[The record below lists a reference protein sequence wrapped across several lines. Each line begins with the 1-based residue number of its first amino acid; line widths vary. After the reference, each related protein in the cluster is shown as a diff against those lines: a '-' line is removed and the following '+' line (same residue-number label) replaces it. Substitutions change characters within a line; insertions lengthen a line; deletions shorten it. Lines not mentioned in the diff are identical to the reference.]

1 MSDSASA
8 LTTRAPSVRL
18 RRGFLTRAT
27 RSGTLIVGVVLVLVT
42 VLLALFANVLTPFNP
57 TTIDFMATWQGP
69 SSEHLLGTDNLGRDV
84 LSRALHGARVSLT
97 VGLGSQL
104 IVLLIGVLLGALAGY
119 FGGRTDTVI
128 MRITDVA
135 LAFPDLLL
143 IILFMTVFKAG
154 IWSMIIAIGLA
165 QWPGL
170 ARLVRG
176 TFLALREGE
185 MVEAARAIGLRHLA
199 IAFRHVLPNSLAPI
213 IVHITF
219 GVPAAIMAEAGLS
232 YIGIGINPPTPS
244 WGLMI
249 NEGFSAIQ
257 SFPHLIA
264 VPAGAIAI
272 TMLGFV
278 LLGNGLQDVL
288 DVRTGTGSRR
298 RDS

>member
-1 MSDSASA
+1 MAARADRRPNPVLSKA
-8 LTTRAPSVRL
+8 L
-18 RRGFLTRAT
+18 
-27 RSGTLIVGVVLVLVT
+27 RSPALVIGVTLVAAT
-42 VLLALFANVLTPFNP
+42 VLLAVFADRLSPYSP
-57 TTIDFMATWQGP
+57 TAIDFMSTWQGP
-69 SSEHLLGTDNLGRDV
+69 SDKHLLGTDNLGRDV
-84 LSRALHGARVSLT
+84 LSRAMHGARVSLT
-97 VGLGSQL
+97 VGLGSQAL
-104 IVLLIGVLLGALAGY
+104 VLLIGVLLGALAGF
-119 FGGRTDTVI
+119 FGGRVDALI
-128 MRITDVA
+128 MRATDVA

-154 IWSMIIAIGLA
+154 LWSMIFAIGLS

-176 TFLALREGE
+176 TFLAIREGE
-185 MVEAARAIGLRHLA
+185 MVEAARALGMRDLA
-199 IAFRHVLPNSLAPI
+199 IAFKHVLPNCLSPI

-249 NEGFSAIQ
+249 NEGFSAIR

-264 VPAGAIAI
+264 VPAAAIAI

-278 LLGNGLQDVL
+278 LLGNGLQDTL
-288 DVRTGTGSRR
+288 DVRTSAIRR
-298 RDS
+298 KRE

>member
-1 MSDSASA
+1 MSGSANTLA
-8 LTTRAPSVRL
+8 VKRRLGGLRPGFAARAVKSPILVL
-18 RRGFLTRAT
+18 G
-27 RSGTLIVGVVLVLVT
+27 VGVVLITIALAVL
-42 VLLALFANVLTPFNP
+42 AGVLTPYGP
-57 TTIDFMATWQGP
+57 IAIDFAATWQGP

-84 LSRALHGARVSLT
+84 LSRALHGARVSLS
-97 VGLGSQL
+97 VGIGSQF
-104 IVLLIGVLLGALAGY
+104 IVLFIGVFLGAIAGY
-119 FGGRTDTVI
+119 FGGKVDAAI
-128 MRITDVA
+128 MRVTDVA

-154 IWSMIIAIGLA
+154 LWSMIIAIGLS

-170 ARLVRG
+170 TRLVRG
-176 TFLALREGE
+176 TFLSIREGE
-185 MVEAARAIGLRHLA
+185 MVEAARAIGLRHFA
-199 IAFRHVLPNSLAPI
+199 IAFKHVLPNSLAPI

-264 VPAGAIAI
+264 VPATAIAI

-288 DVRTGTGSRR
+288 DVRTGSRMR
-298 RDS
+298 RKE

>member
-1 MSDSASA
+1 M
-8 LTTRAPSVRL
+8 
-18 RRGFLTRAT
+18 
-27 RSGTLIVGVVLVLVT
+27 VG
-42 VLLALFANVLTPFNP
+42 
-57 TTIDFMATWQGP
+57 I
-69 SSEHLLGTDNLGRDV
+69 
-84 LSRALHGARVSLT
+84 
-97 VGLGSQL
+97 GSQIL
-104 IVLLIGVLLGALAGY
+104 VLLIGVTLGAIAGF
-119 FGGRTDTVI
+119 FGGRVDTIV
-128 MRITDVA
+128 MRLTDVA

-154 IWSMIIAIGLA
+154 LWSMVIAIGLS

-176 TFLALREGE
+176 TFLTLREGE
-185 MVEAARAIGLRHLA
+185 MVEAVRALGLRNARIVFKH
-199 IAFRHVLPNSLAPI
+199 ILPNGLSPI
-213 IVHITF
+213 IVHVTF

-249 NEGFSAIQ
+249 NEGFSALR

-264 VPAGAIAI
+264 VPAAAIAL

-288 DVRTGTGSRR
+288 DVRNASRGR
-298 RDS
+298 IKER

>member
-1 MSDSASA
+1 MSGSHSTGKTAYARSHRTRGFA
-8 LTTRAPSVRL
+8 TRAL
-18 RRGFLTRAT
+18 RSPILV
-27 RSGTLIVGVVLVLVT
+27 VGVILVLAT
-42 VLLALFANVLTPFNP
+42 VSLALLAGVLTPYGP
-57 TTIDFMATWQGP
+57 TAIDFMATWQGP
-69 SSEHLLGTDNLGRDV
+69 SSEHILGTDNLGRDV

-97 VGLGSQL
+97 VGIGSQF
-104 IVLLIGVLLGALAGY
+104 IVLIIGVLLGAIAGY
-119 FGGRTDTVI
+119 FGGRTDSIV

-154 IWSMIIAIGLA
+154 LWSMIIAIGLS

-176 TFLALREGE
+176 TFLAIREGE
-185 MVEAARAIGLRHLA
+185 MVEAARAIGLRNLS
-199 IAFRHVLPNSLAPI
+199 IAFKHVLPNSLAPI

-219 GVPAAIMAEAGLS
+219 GIPAAIMAEAGLS

-264 VPAGAIAI
+264 VPAAAIAL

-288 DVRTGTGSRR
+288 DVRTSSRMR
-298 RDS
+298 NRE